1 MQKHETTTWVEME
14 VTTASLLLITSMLK
28 SCKTLPMLTESIL
41 LIQGIRCQKI
51 ESLSITKQMKWLI
64 LSKYFACENNYS
76 IIGKNIPLRI
86 LNTFNHENK
95 GTLITFNSNASGIK
109 TLSVLENVSLVN
121 LEGRGLLGK
130 TGVDARIFRVMGD
143 NDISVS
149 IISGSSERGIGLW
162 LLLMRQKQ

>member
-1 MQKHETTTWVEME
+1 
-14 VTTASLLLITSMLK
+14 
-28 SCKTLPMLTESIL
+28 
-41 LIQGIRCQKI
+41 
-51 ESLSITKQMKWLI
+51 
-64 LSKYFACENNYS
+64 
-76 IIGKNIPLRI
+76 

-95 GTLITFNSNASGIK
+95 GTLITSNSNASGIK

-149 IISGSSERGIGLW
+149 IFQGSSERGIGLVVAADKAT
-162 LLLMRQKQ
+162 KQ